1 MLVGSSIFD
10 CIEMLVLDFIVVVDS
25 VFHVN
30 AESILLRMRIVWR
43 QMVDNSVYFIFK
55 CHLHCINVKLT
66 FWVGRWVKIIQG
78 WMGGFR

>member
-30 AESILLRMRIVWR
+30 AESILLKMRNGG
-43 QMVDNSVYFIFK
+43 QFSLLY
-55 CHLHCINVKLT
+55 
-66 FWVGRWVKIIQG
+66 IQVPSALYRCQIDVL
-78 WMGGFR
+78 GG